1 MKPFHR
7 ITVIC
12 DGGVVQDVMDV
23 PAGVEVVVADYDCE
37 GCEDCERDA
46 DGERCH
52 VNTFQGP
59 PRQRRA
65 RASRS
70 ALRQEPEDAAA
81 AVAGTTAAN

>member
-12 DGGVVQDVMDV
+12 SGGVVQDVLDV
-23 PAGVEVVVADYDCE
+23 PAGVEVVVADYDCQ

-52 VNTFQGP
+52 FNTFQGP
-59 PRQRRA
+59 PRRRRA

-70 ALRQEPEDAAA
+70 ALRQPSENSA
-81 AVAGTTAAN
+81 AVVTATTAAN